1 MGALTAYSIS
11 VSAVMIILWLIYR
24 FFLAQENQP
33 RFNRGILLGIYA
45 LSFIAPLLPYF
56 QHLIIQTGSN
66 EAVQVTI
73 GEITAELVEPL
84 AIVKP
89 SGISFP
95 TIIVMIYLFGVSV
108 ALINTIIGTLK
119 IYRLV
124 SKYGYQTINGVR
136 LVITDGDPY
145 PDPFSFMN
153 YIVMSRKD
161 YESIG
166 ANLILTHETQHIKLM
181 HPFDV
186 MLAQL
191 CVIFCWFNPAS
202 YLLRS
207 ELRDVHEFQADMAVL
222 NSGADAQQYQILLIK
237 KAVGKKFPAIA
248 NSFNHSKLKKRL
260 TMMSNKKTSS
270 RGAKMRALAI
280 VPALGL
286 TLLAL
291 NCTPVANALSK
302 LSDAESIKELW
313 SEKTGGKITDFP
325 SDNQIMDV
333 EEVEEPASSTLT
345 DVAEP
350 ASKPVTVNQPQP
362 SKAIQTTPSK
372 EDEKVYGSVQQM
384 PQFPGGEK
392 ALMDYVIKNVRYPKS
407 EIGRTETVRVIVRF
421 VVEANGKIGE
431 IKILRGGPEAFNEE
445 AIRVVKS
452 MPDFIPGKEN
462 GKDVAVWYNLPISF
476 KSTENASTTNEP
488 KAVGTESPK
497 SKATETADES
507 GVFRSVQKMPQF
519 PGGEAALLQFV
530 MKNIRFPE
538 SEVNNPKNGR
548 VVISF
553 VVEANGKIGETK
565 IMRSL
570 GEAYDAEAIRVIKSL
585 PDFIPGQSNGENV
598 AVWYNLPINFKTAE
612 DTPKSK

>member
-56 QHLIIQTGSN
+56 QHLISETGSN
-66 EAVQVTI
+66 KAVQVTI

-84 AIVKP
+84 AIVNP

-95 TIIVMIYLFGVSV
+95 TIIVMIYIFGASV

-313 SEKTGGKITDFP
+313 SEKTDGKITDFP
-325 SDNQIMDV
+325 SDNQIMGV
-333 EEVEEPASSTLT
+333 EEVEESASSALT

-362 SKAIQTTPSK
+362 SKATQTTLSK

-488 KAVGTESPK
+488 KPVGTESPK
-497 SKATETADES
+497 SKATETADAS
-507 GVFRSVQKMPQF
+507 GVYRSAQKMPQF
-519 PGGEAALLQFV
+519 PGGEMALLEYV
-530 MKNIRFPE
+530 MRNMKYPE

-565 IMRSL
+565 ILRSI

-598 AVWYNLPINFKTAE
+598 AVWYNLPISFKTTE

>member
-56 QHLIIQTGSN
+56 QHLISETGSN
-66 EAVQVTI
+66 KAVQVTI

-84 AIVKP
+84 AIVNP

-95 TIIVMIYLFGVSV
+95 TIIVMIYIFGASV

-313 SEKTGGKITDFP
+313 SEKTDGKITDFP
-325 SDNQIMDV
+325 SDNQIMGV
-333 EEVEEPASSTLT
+333 EEVEESASSALT

-362 SKAIQTTPSK
+362 SKATQTTLSK

-488 KAVGTESPK
+488 KPVGTESPK
-497 SKATETADES
+497 SKATETADAS
-507 GVFRSVQKMPQF
+507 GVYRSAQKMPQF
-519 PGGEAALLQFV
+519 PGGEMALLEYV
-530 MKNIRFPE
+530 MRNMKYPE

-565 IMRSL
+565 ILRSL

-598 AVWYNLPINFKTAE
+598 AVWYNLPISFKTTE

>member
-95 TIIVMIYLFGVSV
+95 TIIVMIYLFGASV

-313 SEKTGGKITDFP
+313 SEKTDGKITDFP
-325 SDNQIMDV
+325 SDNQIMGV
-333 EEVEEPASSTLT
+333 EEVEEPASSALT

-362 SKAIQTTPSK
+362 SKSIQTTTSK

-488 KAVGTESPK
+488 KTVGAESPK
-497 SKATETADES
+497 SKATETADAS
-507 GVFRSVQKMPQF
+507 GVYRSVQKMPQF

-598 AVWYNLPINFKTAE
+598 AVWYNLPINFKTTE

>member
-1 MGALTAYSIS
+1 MGTLTAYSIS

-84 AIVKP
+84 AIAKP

-95 TIIVMIYLFGVSV
+95 TIIVMIYLFGISV

-333 EEVEEPASSTLT
+333 EEVEEPASSALT

-452 MPDFIPGKEN
+452 MPDFIPCK
-462 GKDVAVWYNLPISF
+462 
-476 KSTENASTTNEP
+476 
-488 KAVGTESPK
+488 
-497 SKATETADES
+497 
-507 GVFRSVQKMPQF
+507 
-519 PGGEAALLQFV
+519 
-530 MKNIRFPE
+530 
-538 SEVNNPKNGR
+538 
-548 VVISF
+548 
-553 VVEANGKIGETK
+553 
-565 IMRSL
+565 
-570 GEAYDAEAIRVIKSL
+570 
-585 PDFIPGQSNGENV
+585 
-598 AVWYNLPINFKTAE
+598 
-612 DTPKSK
+612 

>member
-66 EAVQVTI
+66 EVVQVTI

-95 TIIVMIYLFGVSV
+95 TIIVMIYIFGASV

-166 ANLILTHETQHIKLM
+166 ANLILTHETKHIKLM

-313 SEKTGGKITDFP
+313 SEKTDGKITDFP
-325 SDNQIMDV
+325 SDNQIMGV
-333 EEVEEPASSTLT
+333 EEVEEPASSALT

-362 SKAIQTTPSK
+362 SKATQTTPSK

-462 GKDVAVWYNLPISF
+462 GKDVAVWYNLPIKFAPNSG
-476 KSTENASTTNEP
+476 KTATKESSTVNETVVSKTNETP
-488 KAVGTESPK
+488 DA
-497 SKATETADES
+497 S

-519 PGGEAALLQFV
+519 PGGEMALLEYV
-530 MKNIRFPE
+530 MRNLKYPE

-598 AVWYNLPINFKTAE
+598 AVWYNLPISFKTAE

>member
-33 RFNRGILLGIYA
+33 RFNRGILLGIYV

-222 NSGADAQQYQILLIK
+222 DSGADAQQYQILLIK

-313 SEKTGGKITDFP
+313 SEKTDGKITSIP
-325 SDNQIMDV
+325 ADNQIMVIEDA
-333 EEVEEPASSTLT
+333 ENLTTEVEVVEPAPVSQ
-345 DVAEP
+345 P
-350 ASKPVTVNQPQP
+350 ASKPVSQPQP
-362 SKAIQTTPSK
+362 AQTNDQDKALVSA
-372 EDEKVYGSVQQM
+372 QQM

-392 ALMDYVIKNVRYPKS
+392 ALLDNIAKNLRYPKS
-407 EIGRTETVRVIVRF
+407 ETDAPKIVRVIVHF
-421 VVEANGKIGE
+421 VVDANGKVGE
-431 IKILRGGPEAFNEE
+431 TKILRGGSEAFNEE
-445 AIRVVKS
+445 AIRVVKQL
-452 MPDFIPGKEN
+452 PDFIPGKEN
-462 GKDVAVWYNLPISF
+462 GKDVAVWYNLPIIF
-476 KSTENASTTNEP
+476 RSTSETSTANESKP
-488 KAVGTESPK
+488 VGTESPQTPK
-497 SKATETADES
+497 TFEPDNN
-507 GVFRSVQKMPQF
+507 GVYNSVEKFPQF

-530 MKNIRFPE
+530 MKNLRYPQ
-538 SEVNNPKNGR
+538 SEANNPIDGR
-548 VVISF
+548 VVVRF
-553 VVEANGKIGETK
+553 VVGADGKVGETK
-565 IMRSL
+565 ILRSL
-570 GEAYDAEAIRVIKSL
+570 GEAFDTEAIRVVKSL
-585 PDFIPGQSNGENV
+585 PDFIPGQVNGKNV
-598 AVWYNLPINFKTAE
+598 AVWYSLPVRFKNTKE
-612 DTPKSK
+612 QKTE